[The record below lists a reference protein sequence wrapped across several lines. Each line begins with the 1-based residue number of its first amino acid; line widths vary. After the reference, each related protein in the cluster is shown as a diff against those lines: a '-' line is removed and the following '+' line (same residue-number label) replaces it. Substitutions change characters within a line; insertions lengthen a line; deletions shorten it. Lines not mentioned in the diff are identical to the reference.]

1 MATADTPRDPV
12 VAADDAADDAG
23 LGDVTVAVS
32 DVHVRYAVTPAD
44 PRATG
49 DPGRRRSPRGMPRA
63 MPWRSRPVQVRGL
76 AGVSLVARAG
86 ETVGVVGLN
95 GSGKSTLLRVIAG
108 LERPQHGQVLARRT
122 PVLLGVGAAL
132 LPELSGAANVRLG
145 CLAMGMTP
153 AETEASFPDIVAFAD
168 LGDSIHLPMRTYSS
182 GMGSRLR
189 FAIAIAARPH
199 ILLVDEA
206 LATGDAAFRERSEE
220 RMRRLRAD
228 AGTVFLVSHAAQTV
242 EEECTRAIWLHE
254 GRVVLDGPARD
265 VARRYRWWAWNLAK
279 GETGTA
285 AKLLAAARS
294 DGAATTVRL
303 LPPRRRPGLGRHARV
318 PDDGA
323 STPSAGPVPATRE
336 TATPATRETA
346 TRGSV

>member
-1 MATADTPRDPV
+1 VATADEARPATE
-12 VAADDAADDAG
+12 G
-23 LGDVTVAVS
+23 EVTVAVS
-32 DVHVRYAVTPAD
+32 DVHVQYTVTP
-44 PRATG
+44 G
-49 DPGRRRSPRGMPRA
+49 PGGARRGIPWRRR
-63 MPWRSRPVQVRGL
+63 PVRVRGL

-86 ETVGVVGLN
+86 ESVGVVGLN

-108 LERPQHGQVLARRT
+108 LERPQQGRVLARST

-132 LPELSGAANVRLG
+132 LPELSGAQNVRLG

-153 AETEASFPDIVAFAD
+153 AQTEASFADIVAFAD
-168 LGDSIHLPMRTYSS
+168 LGGSIHLPMRTYSS
-182 GMGSRLR
+182 GMASRLR

-254 GRVVLDGPARD
+254 GRVVLDGPAHD

-285 AKLLAAARS
+285 ATLLAAARS
-294 DGAATTVRL
+294 DGDETSVRL
-303 LPPRRRPGLGRHARV
+303 LPARRRHRLGRHARV
-318 PDDGA
+318 ADAAAAPGRAGA
-323 STPSAGPVPATRE
+323 AGSPAR
-336 TATPATRETA
+336 PAPETA
-346 TRGSV
+346 TRGPG